1 MKDIKEIE
9 KIIPY
14 KKHIFGNT
22 YGTDMVVGTKRGS
35 IVFSNY
41 EDGYE
46 HVSFSPYS
54 GKMPSW
60 EDMCALKDIFWN
72 DDEEVYQMHPPKN
85 EYVNMMGNCL
95 HLWRPSNGK
104 RLNDLLE
111 VD

>member
-9 KIIPY
+9 RFIPY
-14 KKHIFGNT
+14 KRQILGGT
-22 YGTDMVVGTKRGS
+22 YGTELVIGTKKGS
-35 IVFSNY
+35 VIFSNN
-41 EDGYE
+41 EGGYE

-72 DDEEVYQMHPPKN
+72 DDEEVYQIHPPKN
-85 EYVNMMGNCL
+85 EYVDLQDNCL
-95 HLWRPSNGK
+95 HLWKPINGK